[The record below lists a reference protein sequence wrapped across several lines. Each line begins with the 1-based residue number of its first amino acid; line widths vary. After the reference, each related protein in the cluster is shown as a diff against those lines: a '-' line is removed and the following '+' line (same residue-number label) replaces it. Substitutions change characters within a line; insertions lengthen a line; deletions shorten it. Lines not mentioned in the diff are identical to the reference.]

1 MVQLEILMVL
11 PLEILVQLLVLVF
24 LETSKVRLLVVL
36 LRIWE

>member
-24 LETSKVRLLVVL
+24 LETSKVSLLVVL

>member
-24 LETSKVRLLVVL
+24 LKTSKVRLLVVL

>member
-24 LETSKVRLLVVL
+24 LETSKVSLLVVL
-36 LRIWE
+36 LRI